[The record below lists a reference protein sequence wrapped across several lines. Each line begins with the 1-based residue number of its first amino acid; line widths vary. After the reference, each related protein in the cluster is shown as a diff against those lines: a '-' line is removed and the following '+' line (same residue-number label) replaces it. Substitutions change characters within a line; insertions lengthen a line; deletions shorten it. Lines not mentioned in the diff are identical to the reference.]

1 MILKFIPKKTIII
14 IVASIILLAVGAFG
28 GYTFAKRAQY
38 KGVIK
43 QQAKDAKAVM
53 KHQEKKDVAAKEII
67 KYVEII
73 KKIPDISGCL
83 DKPNSDEYLNELLRA
98 DSKQKSIFN

>member
-67 KYVEII
+67 KYIEVI
-73 KKIPDISGCL
+73 KKIPDVSGCL
-83 DKPNSDEYLNELLRA
+83 DRPNDDKYLDELLRA

>member
-53 KHQEKKDVAAKEII
+53 KHQEKKDVAAKQKAKDIEAI
-67 KYVEII
+67 KD
-73 KKIPDISGCL
+73 IPDPIGCL
-83 DKPNSDEYLNELLRA
+83 DKPSGDEYLNELLKS
-98 DSKQKSIFN
+98 DSKAKSIFN